1 MEIKSKKDH
10 QKRRHKKWTLN
21 DYILVGMA
29 SLSLIFLFIFNYIPM
44 GGIVLAF
51 KDGNNKLNV
60 FKALFNS
67 KFVGFNNFVEF
78 FNDQKFYEVLT
89 NTLGLNLLRL
99 VICFPMPIIFAL
111 LLNEVKHK
119 RFKKAIQSV
128 SIFPHFLSWV
138 IYGGLI
144 ISLCDMTTG
153 IFNPILEAF
162 GLSSE
167 TNPVNLLT
175 ADYFWGLVIISG
187 LIKGVGW
194 GSIIYLAAMTNID
207 PTLYEAAEID
217 GANRFQ
223 KMLFITLP
231 LIANTIT
238 IYLLLQI
245 SGLLNN
251 SFEQFYILQNAANI
265 SKSEVLSTYIYK
277 SGIIQRKYSF
287 TAAMGLFDSLC
298 GLILLL
304 TSNAISKKLTGRGI
318 YSDE

>member
-10 QKRRHKKWTLN
+10 QKRRRKKWTLN

-44 GGIVLAF
+44 GGIILAF